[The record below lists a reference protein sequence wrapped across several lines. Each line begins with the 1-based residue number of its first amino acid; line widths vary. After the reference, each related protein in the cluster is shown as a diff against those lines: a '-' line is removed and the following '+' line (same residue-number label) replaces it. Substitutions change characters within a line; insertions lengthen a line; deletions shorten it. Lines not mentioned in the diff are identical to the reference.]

1 MEDCYNDFVVI
12 GDRKVKTKYSVKK
25 IIKFENFSYVLL
37 KIPRVDLEYDELNN
51 VFCYD
56 AQGNLVWQIDN
67 SMPSC
72 VKSKEQIPYID
83 LEIIDGLLYAT
94 DFWGRRFLVERTTGK
109 LLDIKIVH

>member
-25 IIKFENFSYVLL
+25 IIKYENFNYVLL
-37 KIPRVDLEYDELNN
+37 KIPRVDLGYDELNN

-56 AQGNLVWQIDN
+56 TQGNIVWQIDN
-67 SMPSC
+67 NMPSC